1 MKNASGLEFLLTW
14 PKIHCI
20 HWRSEVLH
28 QRHQHHW
35 RRHQLLS
42 LQNPLYSW
50 CRSPP
55 LSLSLSLSFSLCI
68 SFSVSYFNLE
78 RKRCWGAC
86 NILFHNLQIMLLDGH
101 FLYFVYCNGFV
112 NYVLTFQFLTAINT
126 RLLLWFCE
134 IWRNRVRI
142 LLLFKNFGL

>member
-28 QRHQHHW
+28 KRHQHHW

-42 LQNPLYSW
+42 LQDPLYSW
-50 CRSPP
+50 CRSP
-55 LSLSLSLSFSLCI
+55 LSLPISLFFSLSFFLSLL
-68 SFSVSYFNLE
+68 FQFGE
-78 RKRCWGAC
+78 KKGAGGAC
-86 NILFHNLQIMLLDGH
+86 NILFHNLQMLLGGH

-112 NYVLTFQFLTAINT
+112 NYVLTFQFLAAINT

>member
-28 QRHQHHW
+28 KRHQHHW

-50 CRSPP
+50 CRSP
-55 LSLSLSLSFSLCI
+55 LSLSLSLSFSLCL
-68 SFSVSYFNLE
+68 SFSLSYFNLE
-78 RKRCWGAC
+78 KKKVLGVHATFCFTTCRCSWVDTFC
-86 NILFHNLQIMLLDGH
+86 ILRIVMDLLIM
-101 FLYFVYCNGFV
+101 FLP
-112 NYVLTFQFLTAINT
+112 LQFLAAINT

-142 LLLFKNFGL
+142 